1 MSTYFTIW
9 HWATIAAFSI
19 IFLLLV
25 IVSLK
30 EKNQKN
36 ILSMIFA
43 SFLVGVTASVFTL
56 MALDKYT
63 KKATLYG
70 VKNTRILRNE
80 TIVFTGFVK
89 NKGSYTIG
97 KIALTVKLVNRGHV
111 TGNVKAG
118 SFYKPSGMFD
128 FLSSFGGD
136 SKTYKPQKVEEEFI
150 VATNIE
156 PGKATYF
163 RVEMP
168 FPGYFKHVSEFTSIT
183 AH

>member
-1 MSTYFTIW
+1 MTTYFTIW
-9 HWATIAAFSI
+9 HWGAVIGFTL
-19 IFLLLV
+19 IFLFLV
-25 IVSLK
+25 LISLK
-30 EKNQKN
+30 ESNQKN

-43 SFLVGVTASVFTL
+43 SFLVIMTAGAFSM

-89 NKGSYTIG
+89 NKGDYTIG
-97 KIALTVKLVNRGHV
+97 KINLTVKLVNKGHV

-118 SFYKPSGMFD
+118 SFYKPSSMFD
-128 FLSSFGGD
+128 FLGNFGGD
-136 SKTYKPQKVEEEFI
+136 SKTYKPQKIEEVYT
-150 VATNIE
+150 VATKIA
-156 PGKATYF
+156 PGKATFF

-168 FPGYFKHVSEFTSIT
+168 FPPHFKHVSEFTSIT

>member
-1 MSTYFTIW
+1 MTTYFTFW
-9 HWATIAAFSI
+9 HWTAVTTFAL
-19 IFLLLV
+19 IFLFLV
-25 IVSLK
+25 LVSLK

-43 SFLVGVTASVFTL
+43 SFLVVVTAGAFSV
-56 MALDKYT
+56 MAIDKYT
-63 KKATLYG
+63 KKAILYG

-89 NKGSYTIG
+89 NKGDYTIG
-97 KIALTVKLVNRGHV
+97 EIVLTVKLVNKGHV
-111 TGNVKAG
+111 TGNVKGG
-118 SFYKPSGMFD
+118 SFYKPSGIFD
-128 FLSSFGGD
+128 FITSFGAD
-136 SKTYKPQKVEEEFI
+136 KKTYKPQKVEEKYS
-150 VATNIE
+150 VATKIE

-168 FPGYFKHVSEFTSIT
+168 YPPYFKHVSEFTTIS

>member
-1 MSTYFTIW
+1 MTTFFTFW
-9 HWATIAAFSI
+9 HWTAVISLTL
-19 IFLLLV
+19 IFLFLV
-25 IVSLK
+25 LVSLK

-43 SFLVGVTASVFTL
+43 SFLVIMTAGAFTI
-56 MALDKYT
+56 MAIDKYT

-89 NKGSYTIG
+89 NKGDYKIG
-97 KIALTVKLVNRGHV
+97 KIALTVKLVNKGHV
-111 TGNVKAG
+111 TGNVKGG
-118 SFYKPSGMFD
+118 SFYKPSGLFD
-128 FLSSFGGD
+128 FLGSFGNN
-136 SKTYKPQKVEEEFI
+136 KTNYKVQKVEKTFI
-150 VATNIE
+150 VARNIE
-156 PGKATYF
+156 PDKAKFF

>member
-1 MSTYFTIW
+1 MTTYFTFW
-9 HWATIAAFSI
+9 HWTAITVFALL
-19 IFLLLV
+19 FLVLV
-25 IVSLK
+25 LVSLK

-43 SFLVGVTASVFTL
+43 SFLVIVTAGAFSI
-56 MALDKYT
+56 MAIDKYT
-63 KKATLYG
+63 KKAILYG

-89 NKGSYTIG
+89 NKGDYTIG
-97 KIALTVKLVNRGHV
+97 EIVLKVKLVNKGHV
-111 TGNVKAG
+111 TGNVRGG

-128 FLSSFGGD
+128 FISSFGEKPK
-136 SKTYKPQKVEEEFI
+136 SYKPQKVEQSYT

-156 PGKATYF
+156 AGKATYF

-168 FPGYFKHVSEFTSIT
+168 YPPYFKHVSEFTTIS

>member
-1 MSTYFTIW
+1 MSTYFTFW
-9 HWATIAAFSI
+9 HWTAITIFSI
-19 IFLLLV
+19 VFLILV
-25 IVSLK
+25 LMSLK

-43 SFLVGVTASVFTL
+43 SFLVIITAGVFTM
-56 MALDKYT
+56 MAIDKYT

-89 NKGSYTIG
+89 NKGDYTIG
-97 KIALTVKLVNRGHV
+97 NIVLTVKLVNRGHV
-111 TGNVKAG
+111 TGNVRAG
-118 SFYKPSGMFD
+118 SLYKPSGMLD
-128 FLSSFGGD
+128 FLSSFGD
-136 SKTYKPQKVEEEFI
+136 NSRKHKPQKVEETFV
-150 VATNIE
+150 VAKNIE

>member
-9 HWATIAAFSI
+9 HWSAVAGFSV

-25 IVSLK
+25 LLSLR

-43 SFLVGVTASVFTL
+43 SFLVVITAGVFTV
-56 MALDKYT
+56 MAIDKYT

-80 TIVFTGFVK
+80 TIVFTGYVK
-89 NKGSYTIG
+89 NKGEYKIG
-97 KIALTVKLVNRGHV
+97 QIKLKVKLVNRGHV
-111 TGNVKAG
+111 TGNVRGG
-118 SFYKPSGMFD
+118 SFYKPSGFFD
-128 FLSSFGGD
+128 FLGSFGGKP
-136 SKTYKPQKVEEEFI
+136 KTYKVQKVEDEFV
-150 VATNIE
+150 VASNIE
-156 PGKATYF
+156 PDKAAYF

-168 FPGYFKHVSEFTSIT
+168 YPPYFKHVAEFTSIT

>member
-1 MSTYFTIW
+1 MTTYFTIW
-9 HWATIAAFSI
+9 HWSAITIFAL
-19 IFLLLV
+19 IFLFLVLL
-25 IVSLK
+25 SLK

-43 SFLVGVTASVFTL
+43 SFLVTVTAGVFSV
-56 MALDKYT
+56 MAIDKYT

-89 NKGSYTIG
+89 NKGDYTIG
-97 KIALTVKLVNRGHV
+97 KITLTVKLVNRGHV
-111 TGNVKAG
+111 TGNVKGG
-118 SFYKPSGMFD
+118 SFYKSSGLID
-128 FLSSFGGD
+128 FISSFGGK
-136 SKTYKPQKVEEEFI
+136 SKTYKVQKVEEKFV
-150 VATNIE
+150 VAKNIK
-156 PGKATYF
+156 PGDATYF

-168 FPGYFKHVSEFTSIT
+168 FPPHFKHVAEFTSIT

>member
-1 MSTYFTIW
+1 MTTYFTIW
-9 HWATIAAFSI
+9 HWSAVTGFSLL
-19 IFLLLV
+19 FLFLVLL
-25 IVSLK
+25 SLK

-43 SFLVGVTASVFTL
+43 SFLVIMTAGAFSL

-89 NKGSYTIG
+89 NKGDYTIG
-97 KIALTVKLVNRGHV
+97 KINLTVKLVNRGHV
-111 TGNVKAG
+111 TGNVKGG

-128 FLSSFGGD
+128 FISSFGDD
-136 SKTYKPQKVEEEFI
+136 SRTYKPQKVEEVFT
-150 VATNIE
+150 VAKNIE
-156 PGKATYF
+156 PGKATFF

-168 FPGYFKHVSEFTSIT
+168 FPPYFKHVSEFTSIT